1 MTITHLLYNLPTHKQ
16 NTHIKNTMNKYTV
29 FLREIRVVPVIIEAE
44 SPEEAERLVKE
55 GDGEY
60 QNEKAYH
67 SDLAA
72 DDYFDNSFEEP
83 TKIME

>member
-1 MTITHLLYNLPTHKQ
+1 
-16 NTHIKNTMNKYTV
+16 MNKYTV
-29 FLREIRVVPVIIEAE
+29 YLREIRVVPVVIEAE
-44 SPEEAERLVKE
+44 SIEQAEELVKE

-60 QNEKAYH
+60 QNKKAYH

-72 DDYFDNSFEEP
+72 DDYFDNSFEKP